1 MFGFSF
7 KGKPT
12 HRGDTSVD
20 RLTNILIDNQDRLT
34 IDRDGVIS
42 INLNNEKVRNEMK
55 RQLQHLAKVEPAKA
69 R

>member
-7 KGKPT
+7 KGRSHKK
-12 HRGDTSVD
+12 DSVD
-20 RLTNILIDNQDRLT
+20 RLTTILIDNQDRLS

-42 INLNNEKVRNEMK
+42 INLDNEKVRKEMK
-55 RQLQHLAKVEPAKA
+55 RQLQHLAQVEPVKA

>member
-7 KGKPT
+7 KGRSHKNE
-12 HRGDTSVD
+12 SVD
-20 RLTNILIDNQDRLT
+20 RLTSILIDNRDRLT

-42 INLNNEKVRNEMK
+42 INLDNEKVRKEMK
-55 RQLQHLAKVEPAKA
+55 RQLQHLAQVEPVKV

>member
-7 KGKPT
+7 KGRSHKNE
-12 HRGDTSVD
+12 SVD
-20 RLTNILIDNQDRLT
+20 RLANILIDNQDRLT

-42 INLNNEKVRNEMK
+42 INLENEKVRQEMK
-55 RQLQHLAKVEPAKA
+55 RQLQHLAQVEPVKA

>member
-7 KGKPT
+7 KGRSHKNE
-12 HRGDTSVD
+12 SVD
-20 RLTNILIDNQDRLT
+20 RLASILIDNRDRLT

-42 INLNNEKVRNEMK
+42 INLDNEKVRKEMK
-55 RQLQHLAKVEPAKA
+55 RQLQHLAQVEPVKV